1 MSELTVLPSD
11 AVLLDET
18 REIIEVAIHRPLG
31 KREWDA
37 IYAGLIGIGRR
48 SEIALIRANAKA
60 YRRDVLGIP
69 EDRA

>member
-1 MSELTVLPSD
+1 M
-11 AVLLDET
+11 
-18 REIIEVAIHRPLG
+18 AIHRPLG